1 MTTSIAQPR
10 GIFRST
16 VYVIGAL
23 LISGLAWIVFH
34 ALAVVDLMGDA
45 KAAKVCVATC
55 VSTRELMKSSWIRG
69 RIAPYKQEEYMNK
82 LNVLAVLSAIAL
94 SACGNSGSNESSRAA
109 PDGVNQSKYNNLSNE
124 GKAYVDQQMQAYDK
138 ANKK

>member
-1 MTTSIAQPR
+1 
-10 GIFRST
+10 
-16 VYVIGAL
+16 
-23 LISGLAWIVFH
+23 
-34 ALAVVDLMGDA
+34 
-45 KAAKVCVATC
+45 
-55 VSTRELMKSSWIRG
+55 
-69 RIAPYKQEEYMNK
+69 MNK